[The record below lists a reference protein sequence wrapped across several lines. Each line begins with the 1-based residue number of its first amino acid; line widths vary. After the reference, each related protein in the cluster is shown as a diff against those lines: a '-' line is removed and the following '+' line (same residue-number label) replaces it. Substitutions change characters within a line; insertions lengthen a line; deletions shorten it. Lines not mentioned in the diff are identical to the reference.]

1 MTNQHRNMTEAG
13 NRVTVRMASLFSVSK
28 LLRGLIG
35 LPRQTL
41 SPATAAIAP
50 SIAAPTTI
58 SQPRVSPRWLRRSS
72 RERRAGSQGQAH
84 QHPIRARIFHLVD
97 GSTVIECRVWPFQP
111 LKCSA
116 GSHGVTK
123 VVDHLGHHHQ
133 PIRMLTARLRFIR
146 GATPSAQRGF
156 RNPERRLRSAIE
168 KPWARSQSTAS
179 LGPARHTG
187 LSSRMSR
194 RA

>member
-58 SQPRVSPRWLRRSS
+58 SQPRGFTAMVATLKSGETNGLPRPSSPASDTSQDLSPRRWL
-72 RERRAGSQGQAH
+72 
-84 QHPIRARIFHLVD
+84 D
-97 GSTVIECRVWPFQP
+97 GHRVP
-111 LKCSA
+111 
-116 GSHGVTK
+116 GVA
-123 VVDHLGHHHQ
+123 V
-133 PIRMLTARLRFIR
+133 P
-146 GATPSAQRGF
+146 
-156 RNPERRLRSAIE
+156 AIE
-168 KPWARSQSTAS
+168 VLRGQ
-179 LGPARHTG
+179 
-187 LSSRMSR
+187 SR
-194 RA
+194 RDEGG